1 LHIAFLTPE
10 FVTEYKDGGGL
21 GNYVNK
27 MTMALREAG
36 HEPEVFVLSERGPET
51 FRHGNVLVHRVYP
64 WTRWDWLH
72 AARGLARLRGI
83 RQFRVPLG
91 IYSGARELARA
102 LESRHRAFP
111 FDAVQSTDFMASG
124 LYVRPRPEWVHI
136 VRASCAAEWYRDA
149 DEASVDR
156 QWWARY
162 ELKAVKRAQVA
173 YAPSRCVAE
182 YYQERLGRFV
192 HVVRP
197 PAVVECPPEFD
208 LDVELPKRFLLHFGQ
223 LRKRKG
229 TEWLA
234 RALLLAWKE
243 APDLALV
250 MAGQAGDFD
259 LAAWRK
265 KWGPYAENVMHL
277 GPLEKPQLYALLR
290 RAHAAVLPSIVDNL
304 PNTVIESLSLGVPVI
319 GTAGASIDELVEP
332 GKTGELAPVNDD
344 SALAVAMV
352 RMWRGESVV
361 KPRFS
366 WDSVVASALRPD
378 SAVKALL
385 NLLDREG
392 EQKESKL
399 VSS

>member
-1 LHIAFLTPE
+1 
-10 FVTEYKDGGGL
+10 
-21 GNYVNK
+21 
-27 MTMALREAG
+27 
-36 HEPEVFVLSERGPET
+36 
-51 FRHGNVLVHRVYP
+51 
-64 WTRWDWLH
+64 
-72 AARGLARLRGI
+72 
-83 RQFRVPLG
+83 
-91 IYSGARELARA
+91 
-102 LESRHRAFP
+102 
-111 FDAVQSTDFMASG
+111 
-124 LYVRPRPEWVHI
+124 
-136 VRASCAAEWYRDA
+136 
-149 DEASVDR
+149 
-156 QWWARY
+156 
-162 ELKAVKRAQVA
+162 
-173 YAPSRCVAE
+173 
-182 YYQERLGRFV
+182 
-192 HVVRP
+192 
-197 PAVVECPPEFD
+197 VECPPEFD